1 MEVYLM
7 RESIR
12 SKRERIYEKMY
23 FKVFGANCGAMTLIG
38 QEKYLEAYRLLKR
51 VGQEREEM
59 YMAMPDNEYEERRKK
74 RFLYSW
80 NPEYQEK

>member
-1 MEVYLM
+1 M

-23 FKVFGANCGAMTLIG
+23 FKVFGANHSAMILIG

-51 VGQEREEM
+51 GGQETEEM
-59 YMAMPDNEYEERRKK
+59 YMTMPDNEYEEQRKK
-74 RFLYSW
+74 RFLYPW
-80 NPEYQEK
+80 DPEYQEE

>member
-1 MEVYLM
+1 M

-23 FKVFGANCGAMTLIG
+23 FKVLGANCGAMTLIG

-51 VGQEREEM
+51 VGQETEEM
-59 YMAMPDNEYEERRKK
+59 YLSMPDDEETAERKK
-74 RFLYSW
+74 KYLYPW
-80 NPEYQEK
+80 DPEYQEE